1 MTEPSGNGTK
11 RLYRP
16 QEGRVVA
23 GVCAGLASYLGVDP
37 NLVRLAFVFLSFFGG
52 VGILFYLGAWIVL
65 PEDGDDASSIAE
77 RVVNKQRRKRD
88 NEPWNVGLAVRA
100 PRS

>member
-1 MTEPSGNGTK
+1 MTEPNGNGTK

-23 GVCAGLASYLGVDP
+23 GVCAGIGAYLGVDP
-37 NLVRLAFVFLSFFGG
+37 NLVRLAFVFLSLFGG

-65 PEDGDDASSIAE
+65 PEDGDDASIAE
-77 RVVNKQRRKRD
+77 RVVSKQRRKRE
-88 NEPWNVGLAVRA
+88 NEPWNVG
-100 PRS
+100 